1 VLDANTSRGMML
13 RRLPGQLL
21 LSLING
27 TSILVIV
34 AAILVI
40 VASQKVTHLAHD
52 VATTMTNA
60 ALVRVG
66 GRIPE
71 IGKNLESASENVR
84 ALADVLKQLREDRS
98 NLVDPYLLRLDASV
112 DRLTADMRELK
123 ETRSMLVDALITKI
137 GLWVSDGL
145 RYLWVCSAKTET
157 RSPQVKWVE
166 TKHNITPT
174 PPIAPRCGCARG
186 SPAPYRA

>member
-1 VLDANTSRGMML
+1 LDANTSRG
-13 RRLPGQLL
+13 RLLPRLAGQLL
-21 LSLING
+21 LALING

-60 ALVRVG
+60 ALARVG
-66 GRIPE
+66 GTIPG
-71 IGKNLESASENVR
+71 IAKDLESASENVR
-84 ALADVLKQLREDRS
+84 ALADVLKQLRQDRA
-98 NLVDPYLLRLDASV
+98 NLADPYLLRLDASV
-112 DRLTADMRELK
+112 DRLTADMQELK

-157 RSPQVKWVE
+157 RSQQMK
-166 TKHNITPT
+166 
-174 PPIAPRCGCARG
+174 
-186 SPAPYRA
+186 

>member
-1 VLDANTSRGMML
+1 MLDANTSRGMML

-66 GRIPE
+66 GTIPG
-71 IGKNLESASENVR
+71 IGKDLESASENVR

-98 NLVDPYLLRLDASV
+98 NLVDPYLLRLDASL
-112 DRLTADMRELK
+112 DHLAADIQELK
-123 ETRSMLVDALITKI
+123 STRSMLVEALIARI
-137 GLWVSDGL
+137 GLLVSDGL

-157 RSPQVKWVE
+157 RSQQMK
-166 TKHNITPT
+166 
-174 PPIAPRCGCARG
+174 
-186 SPAPYRA
+186 